1 MALDDQFDALANVAA
16 GETAVPSP
24 TEPASDSKS
33 LNDLLDDAGFD
44 DQDYQNLNTAENA
57 ADEEPEG
64 FPEQED
70 RYNPEDQTDAVTTTV
85 AAKQKPAVPD
95 PAPLVNPLHSYAT
108 YTYGITLY
116 LLTQEDFNALQEA
129 DASGSTWSPTYALIS
144 SGGTHQDNRAP
155 AFRDDFYFDNL
166 RMTTVIGM
174 NSRTRGTNAIEFS
187 FTIIEP
193 YGLTLLD
200 RIIDTSV
207 QIAKSKNYQDQPYM
221 LEVNFF
227 GSKDLGD
234 MSTPIPGLTK
244 RFPIKIIGIKIKTG
258 KTGSEYAIQAI
269 PYNHSA
275 LSSTINSTP
284 VNMEV
289 IAGTVGEFF
298 QNDLSSGVSEQME
311 NKKAAQER
319 QETAKIHENSEVADP
334 AAIEAIRNSE
344 KDKAALKAAY
354 QANSYPGAVNEW
366 YKHNAD
372 TNKISI
378 PDSIGFEF
386 HSDEIKNSKIVEPN
400 KRDYNRTGMTTTK
413 QLSATQSS
421 AAGAA
426 PAGLEKNREF
436 FNINAGTSIVDV
448 INMVMRNSEYIRQQV
463 IDPLSDS
470 KVVFPENKEVK
481 FYKIV
486 PQIKLN
492 KFDEMRNVYGKHVVY
507 HILPYTYYNTKHPN
521 LPYSKP
527 GGAVKEYNYI
537 YTGKNIDII
546 DFSIDF
552 DTSFYTTVVVDR
564 KNSEATSEATGAND
578 NKEKDVKRRPYG
590 GNSSSIGTNKHVP
603 ISNDLSVA
611 TTGSNTTETTLT
623 ASVVKNIYSESR
635 GDMINVKLKIL
646 GDPHFIKQD
655 DIYVNPGQTNYPDA
669 QVMVNDGTIAMDY
682 SEIFC
687 TINFKTP
694 VDMDP
699 TTGLL
704 RKNEIYTESKFSGL
718 YKILTVANEFSR
730 GQFIQTLDA
739 VRIFD
744 DNKEANTTER
754 DKKPDPTNESAMHE
768 REPGWN
774 DENAPQTTEADA
786 VPPAED
792 YDPQANEAA
801 NQQAVEDAVESEN
814 SQWPDLE
821 TYGDE
826 EDNQSALDTQEGDE
840 LAADLADEE
849 EVDIGEVEQAKVDL
863 GEFL

>member
-1 MALDDQFDALANVAA
+1 MALDDQFDALANIAA

-24 TEPASDSKS
+24 TEPSSEPKS
-33 LNDLLDDAGFD
+33 LADLLDETGFD
-44 DQDYQNLNTAENA
+44 DEDYRNLNTAENA

-64 FPEQED
+64 FPEPVD
-70 RYNPEDQTDAVTTTV
+70 NYNTEDQTDTVARAAAAEPAPAVTTP
-85 AAKQKPAVPD
+85 KP
-95 PAPLVNPLHSYAT
+95 LFNPLHNYAT

-116 LLTQEDFNALQEA
+116 LLTKDDFNKLQEA
-129 DASGSTWSPTYALIS
+129 DAKQIPAWKPSYALIS
-144 SGGTHQDNRAP
+144 SGGTHQSDRAP
-155 AFRDDFYFDNL
+155 AFKDDFYFDNL
-166 RMTTVIGM
+166 KMTTVVGM
-174 NSRTRGTNAIEFS
+174 NSRTRGTNAIEFN

-207 QIAKSKNYQDQPYM
+207 TIAKSKNYQDQPYL

-234 MSTPIPGLTK
+234 ISAPIPGLTK

-258 KTGSEYAIQAI
+258 KTGSEYTVQAV
-269 PYNHSA
+269 PYNHSG
-275 LSSTINSTP
+275 LSSTINTTP
-284 VNMEV
+284 VNLEV
-289 IAGTVGEFF
+289 VAGTVGEFF
-298 QNDLSSGVSEQME
+298 QNDLSSVVREQIE

-319 QETAKIHENSEVADP
+319 QETAKIYENSEFVDP
-334 AAIEAIRNSE
+334 SALEAVRSSD
-344 KDKAALKAAY
+344 KDKAILKAAY
-354 QANSYPGAVNEW
+354 QSNSYPGAVNSW
-366 YKHNAD
+366 YKYNVD
-372 TNKISI
+372 TKKVEI
-378 PDSIGFEF
+378 PDSISFKF
-386 HSDEIKNSKIVEPN
+386 HSDEIKNSKIVESA
-400 KRDYNRTGMTTTK
+400 KRDYNRVGMTTTK

-426 PAGLEKNREF
+426 PAGLDKNKEF
-436 FNINAGTSIVDV
+436 FNINAGTSIIDV
-448 INMVMRNSEYIRQQV
+448 INMVMRNSEYIRQQI

-481 FYKIV
+481 FYKII
-486 PQIKLN
+486 PQITLN
-492 KFDEMRNVYGKHVVY
+492 EFDRARNVYGKNVVY

-521 LPYSKP
+521 LPYAKP

-564 KNSEATSEATGAND
+564 KNAESTSEAVGAND
-578 NKEKDVKRRPYG
+578 PKEDDIKRRPSG
-590 GNSSSIGTNKHVP
+590 GGPNSIGQNKHSP
-603 ISNDLSVA
+603 ISSDYSVA
-611 TTGSNTTETTLT
+611 ATGANTTETTLA

-655 DIYVNPGQTNYPDA
+655 DLYVNPGQTNYPDA

-704 RKNEIYTESKFSGL
+704 RNDGNYTESKFSGL

-744 DNKEANTTER
+744 DNKEANTGDRNT
-754 DKKPDPTNESAMHE
+754 KKQDSEAGLHE

-774 DENAPQTTEADA
+774 EQNAPQVDDVEG
-786 VPPAED
+786 VPPPDD

-801 NQQAVEDAVESEN
+801 NQQAVEDAVEQEN
-814 SQWPDLE
+814 SVWPTE
-821 TYGDE
+821 QGDE
-826 EDNQSALDTQEGDE
+826 EDNQNAVDSAEGE
-840 LAADLADEE
+840 QLAADLFTEE
-849 EVDIGEVEQAKVDL
+849 PVDIGEVEQAKVDL
-863 GEFL
+863 GEFT